1 MLEIDALSLQIQEPE
16 DHGEFIEVIF
26 NLPLKKYFLFYT
38 TYQMRYLRVL
48 VRSKSKILNI

>member
-38 TYQMRYLRVL
+38 TYQMRYLRIL